1 MSIVSGDKQVKPGWY
16 QDGSNPDIYRA
27 YIKSSAVG
35 STYIGDYIYE
45 FNTRT
50 GSSNILTGG
59 LSRQGIWQANGSDA
73 YKPVNVDSEL
83 IKSLKAGGGLDVTAL
98 QRVDQSYANWART
111 NLPLTGVQE
120 QRLNSLG
127 RFNQAQQPAPPSR
140 DPNAPDSGSNPPNAG
155 GGGGG
160 AGSGTTGEPVTFDNN
175 LSKFGKNESYLGTIR
190 YPENIN
196 LGQDYMMISQFKYVV
211 PDVFSSG
218 FDSANTSEILG
229 NKSLSSRQFTDLK
242 GSVILPMPNNIS
254 EANETGWGSN
264 ELSTLS
270 AAALGVGV
278 GAAKNIT
285 ELDLSGFISGLN
297 GGLQGA
303 RGAAA
308 SEAII
313 KLATLNAGASI
324 VSKFGLNV
332 DPSAFLSR
340 ATGTVVNPNLELLF
354 QGPKLRTFQFQIKMT
369 PRSQKEA
376 NNIRRIIKFF
386 KKGMAAQRS
395 NASET
400 SFFLGAPN
408 VFQIK
413 FMSNNRELRSIT
425 QIKTC
430 ALTNFTVDYTADGFY
445 STYEDQTANGSQPI
459 ATNITMSFSELTPIY
474 EDNYGIDDHVGFG
487 DNVDLNSL
495 DSSNFEGTGE
505 DPNTPTPTPGSSR
518 PSAGGTGAP
527 VAPVVPITGG
537 RDPTA
542 IPGDP
547 GFRPPSPG
555 GGLLEGTGSP
565 FDRRG
570 GF

>member
-1 MSIVSGDKQVKPGWY
+1 MAVPKGWS
-16 QDGSNPDIYRA
+16 QRSNPKEYEAILIRGQYKYELNVNVETGQRQIYTIDPILGVREF
-27 YIKSSAVG
+27 VG
-35 STYIGDYIYE
+35 TI
-45 FNTRT
+45 N
-50 GSSNILTGG
+50 
-59 LSRQGIWQANGSDA
+59 ANGTVVKQEA
-73 YKPVNVDSEL
+73 WNNIAGQPNGQTR
-83 IKSLKAGGGLDVTAL
+83 LKDIIDTSRIA
-98 QRVDQSYANWART
+98 ANK
-111 NLPLTGVQE
+111 LVKETGTSTE
-120 QRLNSLG
+120 IERLSSQKEYTTLK
-127 RFNQAQQPAPPSR
+127 AQQPAPPSR

-155 GGGGG
+155 GVGGTGV
-160 AGSGTTGEPVTFDNN
+160 SGTTGEPVTFDNN
-175 LSKFGKNESYLGTIR
+175 LSKFGKNETYSGTIR

-278 GAAKNIT
+278 GAAKNIA
-285 ELDLSGFISGLN
+285 ELDLPGFISGLN

-487 DNVDLNSL
+487 DNVDINSL

-518 PSAGGTGAP
+518 PSAGGASAP
-527 VAPVVPITGG
+527 VAL
-537 RDPTA
+537 PTRV
-542 IPGDP
+542 
-547 GFRPPSPG
+547 FQPG
-555 GGLLEGTGSP
+555 GSTAVPGLDDRNGYQPGTDFGLGVRGS
-565 FDRRG
+565 
-570 GF
+570 

>member
-59 LSRQGIWQANGSDA
+59 LSRQGIWQANGSDP

-83 IKSLKAGGGLDVTAL
+83 IKSIKSGGGLDVTAL
-98 QRVDQSYANWART
+98 QRVDQNYANWART

-127 RFNQAQQPAPPSR
+127 RFNQAQQPAPPTR
-140 DPNAPDSGSNPPNAG
+140 DPNAPDSGSNPPNTGGAAG
-155 GGGGG
+155 GTS
-160 AGSGTTGEPVTFDNN
+160 APVSFDNN
-175 LSKFGKNESYLGTIR
+175 LSKYGSEGKYETYS

-211 PDVFSSG
+211 PEVFSSG
-218 FDSANTSEILG
+218 FDSANTSDILG

-242 GSVILPMPNNIS
+242 GSVILPMPSNIS

-270 AAALGVGV
+270 AAALSVGV
-278 GAAKNIT
+278 GAANDIT
-285 ELDLSGFISGLN
+285 ELDLAKFTSRL
-297 GGLQGA
+297 GGALQGA

-308 SEAII
+308 SETII
-313 KLATLNAGASI
+313 KLATLKAGASI

-332 DPSAFLSR
+332 DPAAYLSR

-354 QGPKLRTFQFQIKMT
+354 QGPKLRSFQFQIKMT

-386 KKGMAAQRS
+386 KKGMSAQRS

-413 FMSNNRELRSIT
+413 FMSNGRQLRSIT

-430 ALTNFTVDYTADGFY
+430 ALTNFTVDYTADGLY
-445 STYEDQTANGSQPI
+445 ATYEDSSANGSQPI

-487 DNVDLNSL
+487 DGVDLNGL
-495 DSSNFEGTGE
+495 DSSNFEATGE
-505 DPNTPTPTPGSSR
+505 TQNNPDNPGSSR
-518 PSAGGTGAP
+518 PSAGGAGAP
-527 VAPVVPITGG
+527 VAPLIPITGG

-542 IPGDP
+542 ISGDP
-547 GFRPPSPG
+547 GYRPPSPG
-555 GGLLEGTGSP
+555 GGLLEGTGSQ

>member
-16 QDGSNPDIYRA
+16 QDGSDPDIYRA
-27 YIKSSAVG
+27 YIKSSNVG
-35 STYIGDYIYE
+35 STSIGDYIYE
-45 FNTRT
+45 LNTRT
-50 GSSNILTGG
+50 GGSNILTSGTN
-59 LSRQGIWQANGSDA
+59 RQNIWQVNGSA
-73 YKPVNVDSEL
+73 PYKPVNVNSDL
-83 IKSLKAGGGLDVTAL
+83 IKDLKAGGGLDVTAL
-98 QRVDQSYANWART
+98 QRVDQYYANWARE
-111 NLPLTGVQE
+111 NLPLTAVQE

-127 RFNQAQQPAPPSR
+127 RFNQAQQPAPPNR
-140 DPNAPDSGSNPPNAG
+140 DPNAPDAGSNPSNTGGVAG
-155 GGGGG
+155 GGE
-160 AGSGTTGEPVTFDNN
+160 SVSFDNN
-175 LSKFGKNESYLGTIR
+175 LSKYGSNAQYTGNIT

-229 NKSLSSRQFTDLK
+229 NKSLSSRTFTDLK
-242 GSVILPMPNNIS
+242 GSIILPMPSNIS

-270 AAALGVGV
+270 AAALATGVGLA
-278 GAAKNIT
+278 GKIAD
-285 ELDLSGFISGLN
+285 LDFAGVKSNLGQ
-297 GGLQGA
+297 GLQGV

-308 SEAII
+308 SKAIVD
-313 KLATLNAGASI
+313 LATLNAGASI

-332 DPSAFLSR
+332 DPAAFLSR

-354 QGPKLRTFQFQIKMT
+354 QGPKLRSFQFQIKMT

-413 FMSNNRELRSIT
+413 FMSNNQELRSIT

-445 STYEDQTANGSQPI
+445 STYEDNDANGSQPI
-459 ATNITMSFSELTPIY
+459 ATNISMSFSELTPIY
-474 EDNYGIDDHVGFG
+474 EDNYEIDDHVGFG

-495 DSSNFEGTGE
+495 DSSNFEATGE
-505 DPNTPTPTPGSSR
+505 TPNNSDANAGSSR
-518 PSAGGTGAP
+518 PSAGGTSAP
-527 VAPVVPITGG
+527 AALSITGG

-547 GFRPPSPG
+547 GYRPPSPG
-555 GGLLEGTGSP
+555 GGLVEGTGSP

-570 GF
+570 GLF

>member
-16 QDGSNPDIYRA
+16 QDGSDPDIYRA
-27 YIKSSAVG
+27 YINKSTVG
-35 STYIGDYIYE
+35 NTPSDLIYE

-50 GSSNILTGG
+50 GGSNILTSGID
-59 LSRQGIWQANGSDA
+59 RQNIWQVNGSA
-73 YKPVNVDSEL
+73 PYKPVNVNSEL
-83 IKSLKAGGGLDVTAL
+83 IKDLKAGGGLDVTAL
-98 QRVDQSYANWART
+98 QRVDQSYANWARE
-111 NLPLTGVQE
+111 NLDLTGVQE

-127 RFNQAQQPAPPSR
+127 RFSQPQQPAPPDR
-140 DPNAPDSGSNPPNAG
+140 DPNAPDAGSNPANP
-155 GGGGG
+155 GG
-160 AGSGTTGEPVTFDNN
+160 AGGTTAPVTFDNN
-175 LSKFGKNESYLGTIR
+175 LSKYGSEGKYETYS

-211 PDVFSSG
+211 PEVFSSG
-218 FDSANTSEILG
+218 FDSANTSDILG

-242 GSVILPMPNNIS
+242 GSVILPMPSNIS

-270 AAALGVGV
+270 AAALSVGV
-278 GAAKNIT
+278 GAANDIT
-285 ELDLSGFISGLN
+285 ELDLAKFTSRL
-297 GGLQGA
+297 GGALQGA

-308 SEAII
+308 SETII
-313 KLATLNAGASI
+313 KLATLKAGAAI

-332 DPSAFLSR
+332 DPAAYLSR

-354 QGPKLRTFQFQIKMT
+354 QGPKLRSFQFQIKMT

-413 FMSNNRELRSIT
+413 FMSNGRQLRSIT

-430 ALTNFTVDYTADGFY
+430 ALTNFTVDYTADGLY
-445 STYEDQTANGSQPI
+445 ASYEDSSANGSQPI

-487 DNVDLNSL
+487 DGVDLNGL
-495 DSSNFEGTGE
+495 DSSNFEATGE
-505 DPNTPTPTPGSSR
+505 TPNNPDNPGSSR
-518 PSAGGTGAP
+518 PSAGGAGAP
-527 VAPVVPITGG
+527 VAPLIPITGG

-547 GFRPPSPG
+547 GYRPPSPG
-555 GGLLEGTGSP
+555 GGFLEGTGSP

-570 GF
+570 F

>member
-1 MSIVSGDKQVKPGWY
+1 MGIVSGDKQVKPGWY
-16 QDGSNPDIYRA
+16 QDGSDPDIYRA

-35 STYIGDYIYE
+35 SVYIGDYIYE

-50 GSSNILTGG
+50 GGSNILTGG
-59 LSRQGIWQANGSDA
+59 LFRQNIWQVNGSDP
-73 YKPVNVDSEL
+73 YKPVNVNSEV

-98 QRVDQSYANWART
+98 QKVDQNYANWART

-127 RFNQAQQPAPPSR
+127 RFSQAQQPAPPNR
-140 DPNAPDSGSNPPNAG
+140 DPNAPDSGSNPPNT
-155 GGGGG
+155 GG
-160 AGSGTTGEPVTFDNN
+160 AGGVGGAGESVSFDNN
-175 LSKFGKNESYLGTIR
+175 LSKYGKNQNYSGVIR

-196 LGQDYMMISQFKYVV
+196 LRQDYMMISQFKYVV
-211 PDVFSSG
+211 PDVFKSG

-229 NKSLSSRQFTDLK
+229 NKSLSSREFKDLK
-242 GSVILPMPNNIS
+242 GSIILPMPNNIS

-270 AAALGVGV
+270 AAALGVGIN
-278 GAAKNIT
+278 AAKSIT
-285 ELDLSGFISGLN
+285 ELDLQGFIGGLN

-303 RGAAA
+303 RSAAA
-308 SEAII
+308 SETII

-332 DPSAFLSR
+332 DPSAYLSR

-354 QGPKLRTFQFQIKMT
+354 QGPKLRSFQFQIKMT

-413 FMSNNRELRSIT
+413 FMSNGKQLRSIT

-445 STYEDQTANGSQPI
+445 STYEDSTANGSQPI

-487 DNVDLNSL
+487 EDPDLNSL
-495 DSSNFEGTGE
+495 DSSNFEAPGE
-505 DPNTPTPTPGSSR
+505 TPNTPTPTPGSSR
-518 PSAGGTGAP
+518 PSAGGASAP
-527 VAPVVPITGG
+527 VAL
-537 RDPTA
+537 PTRV
-542 IPGDP
+542 
-547 GFRPPSPG
+547 FQPG
-555 GGLLEGTGSP
+555 GSTAVPGLDFDPNRFGQDFGSGV
-565 FDRRG
+565 RG
-570 GF
+570 I